1 MSTEYEEKLP
11 LLWKN
16 IDSHSVMTLSTC
28 AKGRVSARPMS
39 VVVIDGKFYCQT
51 NISYLKCIQIR
62 ENPNV
67 ALCVKNYSIEGKC
80 KILEEPLKY
89 DFFMRAMKKHYLP
102 AVERYSSLPTERV
115 LEITPALI
123 YLWDYQKSKPYM
135 EFFEFG
141 NKKYRKE
148 WK

>member
-1 MSTEYEEKLP
+1 MS
-11 LLWKN
+11 
-16 IDSHSVMTLSTC
+16 D
-28 AKGRVSARPMS
+28 
-39 VVVIDGKFYCQT
+39 
-51 NISYLKCIQIR
+51 
-62 ENPNV
+62 
-67 ALCVKNYSIEGKC
+67 
-80 KILEEPLKY
+80 LEEPVKY

-102 AVERYSSLPTERV
+102 AAVRYSSLPTERV